1 MGQTKVGEQA
11 WEQGGSG
18 VSSDKGLGLLLLR
31 RCLLRRFDEHVVDR
45 CLIDRRTCVG
55 GSDTGSGDGE
65 VRDVPDPSPTRTLN
79 PLLGIP
85 SMMTKSQAGPILSV
99 SDRSTR

>member
-1 MGQTKVGEQA
+1 MSQTKEGEQA
-11 WEQGGSG
+11 WNGEDRG

-55 GSDTGSGDGE
+55 GSVEGLGDVE
-65 VRDVPDPSPTRTLN
+65 VRDEGTY
-79 PLLGIP
+79 
-85 SMMTKSQAGPILSV
+85 PIHL
-99 SDRSTR
+99 RREP